1 MTHVVGYAVAW
12 GQYKMRKVIGRIKWG
27 TYKNS
32 RDIGTTVLVDAGG
45 GNDLVPVT
53 VWNGHKMTLKEFA
66 LELIGKVGKAKKGE
80 DKQHNQSTQMFDFI
94 PSFIAEPLLFG
105 VSYLGA

>member
-1 MTHVVGYAVAW
+1 MTHVVGYAIAW

-32 RDIGTTVLVDAGG
+32 KDIGTTVLVDAGG

-53 VWNGHKMTLKEFA
+53 VWNGHKMTLKELGINVANRYSSASSTKPSAAA
-66 LELIGKVGKAKKGE
+66 L
-80 DKQHNQSTQMFDFI
+80 ST
-94 PSFIAEPLLFG
+94 SC
-105 VSYLGA
+105 